1 MKRKASYEIKERLV
15 GILFLLPWII
25 GFFALT
31 LYPIIYSVRLSLSNV
46 QLFPG
51 KTLLSWAGGTFYNE
65 AWNVDVNF
73 RGSLGNALMLIGCST
88 PVIVVFSLI
97 IAMLLNS
104 KFFGKTLLRA
114 IFFLPVIIMSGPAIS
129 QLLTGYT
136 VDFSSKNPQIFE
148 FLNALPE
155 FISTPAVF
163 VLQNLVLILWFS
175 GVEILVFLAG
185 LQKISP
191 ALYEAASIDGAG
203 AWEKF
208 WKITLP
214 HIAPIAIVCA
224 IYAIVDISNYS
235 NLEINAQITNH
246 LFDTTRLY
254 SFSAAMSWIYFLVL
268 LALLTA
274 VFAVF
279 YIMNKKRSK

>member
-15 GILFLLPWII
+15 GMLFLLPWII

-73 RGSLGNALMLIGCST
+73 RSALGNALMLIGCST

-129 QLLTGYT
+129 QLLTSYT

-155 FISTPAVF
+155 FLSTPVVF

-235 NLEINAQITNH
+235 NLEINSQITNH

-274 VFAVF
+274 VFVVF